1 MSGPALLDINLLIAM
16 LDPTHVH
23 HQLAH
28 EWFADSRGRGWAT
41 CPVTENGF
49 VRILSLAMPDRPA
62 IAPGILATHL
72 QTMCSDPGH
81 VFWPDRISLSDPARF
96 DLSAARHRQLI
107 DIYLL
112 GLAHLNGGTLAT
124 FDRTIPV
131 NTVIGATR
139 DTLEVIGAEQP

>member
-41 CPVTENGF
+41 CPITENGF

-81 VFWPDRISLSDPARF
+81 VFWPDRISLSDPAQF

-139 DTLEVIGAEQP
+139 DTLEVIGAERP